1 VSRRIVTA
9 TSAIAAGVLL
19 LTGYLVF
26 APRDDDPRDPD
37 VVVVLGGAGVERT
50 RLGIELANRYDA
62 ELVLSSSQIHYGR
75 RLGLECGVHVRCMY
89 PEPETTR
96 GEAMT
101 VGDLAEAEGWNHVT
115 VATSRFHTTRA
126 RTLFRQCLGDHVTVV
141 GARPPGG
148 SDVRFI
154 RRLREAAGT
163 IAAWTVQ
170 RAC

>member
-26 APRDDDPRDPD
+26 APRDDEPRDPD
-37 VVVVLGGAGVERT
+37 AVIVLGGAGVERT
-50 RLGIELANRYDA
+50 RLGIELANRYEA
-62 ELVLSSSQIHYGR
+62 ELVLSSSAIYYGQ
-75 RLGLECGVHVRCMY
+75 RLGLECGVHVRCLH
-89 PEPETTR
+89 PEPQTTR

-101 VGDLAEAEGWNHVT
+101 MGELAETEGWNHVT

-126 RTLFRQCLGDHVTVV
+126 RALFRQCLGDHVTVV
-141 GARPPGG
+141 GARPPDGG
-148 SDVRFI
+148 DVRFG
-154 RRLREAAGT
+154 RRLREAVGT